1 MNYNG
6 PVITVRPAI
15 KDLAT
20 IHAYLKRTNTVASM
34 SQLINTGIRLLAN
47 TLVENGMSKPF
58 TTEEAYHELLPILPK
73 SQKAMKQL
81 AAALRMGMNEASAP
95 TTLNVQISTDP
106 DDIQERLKKAGLV

>member
-1 MNYNG
+1 MNYSG

-15 KDLAT
+15 KDLAV
-20 IHAYLKRTNTVASM
+20 IHAYLKRTGNVASM

-81 AAALRMGMNEASAP
+81 AAALRMGMNEASTPAA
-95 TTLNVQISTDP
+95 LNVQISTDP
-106 DDIQERLKKAGLV
+106 DDIQERLKKVGLV